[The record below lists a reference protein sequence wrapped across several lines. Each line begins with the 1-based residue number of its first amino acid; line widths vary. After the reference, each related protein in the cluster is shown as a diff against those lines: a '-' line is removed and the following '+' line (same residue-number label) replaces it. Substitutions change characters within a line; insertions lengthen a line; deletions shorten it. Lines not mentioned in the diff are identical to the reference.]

1 MSIIP
6 VSSTAISISWSVP
19 DGSVVTS
26 YGVEWS
32 SNQCPDDLTAY
43 NTTTLSGENT
53 NYELSHLRPGT
64 SYNISVKAVNLA
76 GLTFSDLATTKTE
89 EIGKNLAA
97 VYTSG
102 YFNAFIIPAPFAP
115 PSPVRV
121 TNVTPFNITI
131 HWGMVPC
138 DNENGEITGFSVS
151 FSKVEGESQGAG
163 TARSPTSAFNVTS
176 SGVASGCSMPVSAIE
191 GSGNHTVNV
200 PHSQHDITLTGLSPS
215 TNYSITVAAVNS
227 AGIGTQSDPL
237 FVETNGEFLKWST
250 SNIKFTIHFI

>member
-6 VSSTAISISWSVP
+6 VSSTAISITWSVP
-19 DGSVVTS
+19 NGSVVTS
-26 YGVEWS
+26 YEVEWS
-32 SNQCPDDLTAY
+32 SNQCPDDLIVY

-64 SYNISVKAVNLA
+64 SYNIFIKAINLA
-76 GLTFSDLATTKTE
+76 GITSSDLATTKTE
-89 EIGKNLAA
+89 EIGKNLAP

-138 DNENGEITGFSVS
+138 ANENGEITGYSVS

-163 TARSPTSAFNVTS
+163 TARSPTSAFNVTG
-176 SGVASGCSMPVSAIE
+176 SGVASGCSMPVNSAIE
-191 GSGNHTVNV
+191 ESGVNV
-200 PHSQHDITLTGLSPS
+200 SHSQHDITLTGLNPS
-215 TNYSITVAAVNS
+215 TNYSITVAGINS
-227 AGIGTQSDPL
+227 EGVGTQSDPL

-250 SNIKFTIHFI
+250 SVI